1 MSDRDHEKAD
11 VTLASTARQ
20 RTVWG
25 YDEFY
30 ASTHLHLAPLGMSEL
45 LSV

>member
-11 VTLASTARQ
+11 VTLAFTAWQ

-30 ASTHLHLAPLGMSEL
+30 ASTAPAFSAFGHE
-45 LSV
+45 